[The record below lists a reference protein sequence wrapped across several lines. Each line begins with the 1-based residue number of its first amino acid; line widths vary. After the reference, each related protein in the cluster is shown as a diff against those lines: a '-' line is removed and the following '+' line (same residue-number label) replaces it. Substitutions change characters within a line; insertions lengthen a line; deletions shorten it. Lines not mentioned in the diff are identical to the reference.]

1 MIRRKVAIAAVL
13 LSSVMVGGLAFA
25 SGPSASASPPT
36 HAPLPAVDLRL
47 SQTLQRGSQ
56 GDAVKILQSVL
67 TNAGWPTWVDGDYG
81 PHTEKTV
88 MLYQRANGLQV
99 DGIAGPETLSHLGIW
114 NDGSAPPAATPATPA
129 VPREQPATPAQPG
142 NTSVGPCSEWT
153 PLAAQVGWP
162 QERLGWLSGIMR
174 RESGCQPTA
183 HNGRGADDS
192 YGLLQINTKGALW
205 GELQWRCGLT
215 SKDQLF
221 DPATNLAC
229 GYKLYL
235 AYGTR
240 PWRVG

>member
-1 MIRRKVAIAAVL
+1 MTKRIRAVL
-13 LSSVMVGGLAFA
+13 AATALTLVAVGGFAFA
-25 SGPSASASPPT
+25 GPSASAAPPT
-36 HAPLPAVDLRL
+36 RVEMPATLDLAL
-47 SQTLQRGSQ
+47 SQTLQRGDQ
-56 GDAVKILQSVL
+56 GDAVKVLQAVL

-88 MLYQRANGLQV
+88 SMYQRANGLQV
-99 DGIAGPETLSHLGIW
+99 DGIAGPETLGHLGIW
-114 NDGSAPPAATPATPA
+114 RTSPPPPNPSPAPQAQPAPPPTAN
-129 VPREQPATPAQPG
+129 

-153 PLAAQVGWP
+153 ALAAQVGWP
-162 QERLGWLSGIMR
+162 QERLGWLSGIMH
-174 RESGCQPTA
+174 RESRCQPTA
-183 HNGRGADDS
+183 HNPRGADDS

-205 GELQWRCGLT
+205 GELQRRCGLT

-229 GYKLYL
+229 GYQLYL